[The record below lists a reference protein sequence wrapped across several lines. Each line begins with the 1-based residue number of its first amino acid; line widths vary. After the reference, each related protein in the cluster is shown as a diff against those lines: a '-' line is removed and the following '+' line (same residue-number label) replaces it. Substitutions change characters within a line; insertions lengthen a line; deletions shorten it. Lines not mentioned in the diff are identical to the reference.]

1 MARVL
6 TSRSRRPVRRLGG
19 VNVLHGNAV
28 AMGGFKHFR
37 AGHELA
43 IPSTLPDGQKVYRT
57 PTGKTFTIKRMS
69 S

>member
-6 TSRSRRPVRRLGG
+6 TSRSRRAVRSVGG
-19 VNVLHGNAV
+19 VNVLRGNAAQV
-28 AMGGFKHFR
+28 GSFKHFR

-43 IPSTLPDGQKVYRT
+43 LPAYDVNGKRIYRT
-57 PTGKTFTIKRMS
+57 PTGKTFVIKKMS